1 MKAESPLLLFF
12 AVCLAAVEVGC
23 GTTVEYG
30 DAKAVETVTVDFG
43 STDLQ
48 MIAEKMVRSMLA
60 APVIAE
66 ANRPVLQVSAV
77 RNQTGEHIDTKA
89 ITDKIRTTLTKSGR
103 GQFTA
108 SDARQEMVDE
118 LQYQRDSGYVDP
130 STRTPMGRHVGAS
143 YLLTGDIASIRKSK
157 DDTKDVYYKITLN
170 LVDLETGLIAWT
182 DEKEIRKRE
191 E

>member
-1 MKAESPLLLFF
+1 MKAAGPLLLF
-12 AVCLAAVEVGC
+12 AAAGLALAAAGC

-89 ITDKIRTTLTKSGR
+89 ITDKIRTTLIQSGKV
-103 GQFTA
+103 QFTA
-108 SDARQEMVDE
+108 ADARQEMVDE

-130 STRTPMGRHVGAS
+130 STRTQIGRHVGAS

-170 LVDLETGLIAWT
+170 LVDLETGLISWT